1 MKTKISPENIFPLNQ
16 LIIKNTNFWPEKSTF
31 NIENP
36 PSFLLKSYKNIS
48 NYFSNNNTN
57 IQFEFHSGVSIFKG
71 DYDNGKKQSFQLKNI
86 YLLILLYI
94 DEEKKILYGNLK
106 KKIEA
111 VGVNRQRGHI

>member
-1 MKTKISPENIFPLNQ
+1 M
-16 LIIKNTNFWPEKSTF
+16 
-31 NIENP
+31 
-36 PSFLLKSYKNIS
+36 
-48 NYFSNNNTN
+48 
-57 IQFEFHSGVSIFKG
+57 SIFKG